1 MSTAIVIALDYH
13 SAAIV
18 DGESMTVATMKML
31 LCNVLHPVLVHQ
43 AIVDLVVYVSVCPEA
58 FFFLALWH

>member
-18 DGESMTVATMKML
+18 DGESMTVATMKIL
-31 LCNVLHPVLVHQ
+31 PCNVLHPVE
-43 AIVDLVVYVSVCPEA
+43 VS
-58 FFFLALWH
+58 WNRISY